1 MSESANVDEGTTI
14 SVQLTPD
21 LLAALDKFAE
31 RDDVGSRSE
40 AARLIL
46 KLWLED
52 NQMLESGQKGTRP
65 EDLNASNDD

>member
-14 SVQLTPD
+14 SVRLPPD

-31 RDDVGSRSE
+31 RDDVETRSE

-52 NQMLESGQKGTRP
+52 NQMLETGQKGTRP

>member
-31 RDDVGSRSE
+31 RDAVGPRSE

>member
-31 RDDVGSRSE
+31 RDDVETRSE

-52 NQMLESGQKGTRP
+52 NQMLETGQKGTRP

>member
-14 SVQLTPD
+14 SVQLPPD

-31 RDDVGSRSE
+31 RDDVETRSE

-52 NQMLESGQKGTRP
+52 NQMLETGQKGTRP